1 VKGGLK
7 IYKSSAGSGKTYTL
21 VKEYL
26 RIIITK
32 PDEYKHI
39 LAITFTNKATE
50 EMKSRIIET
59 LIELKEDR
67 NESLKAILSEETG
80 VGDVPKNAQLALDY
94 ILHDYSNFS
103 VCTIDSFFNRI
114 IRSLAREIQLPLR
127 LEVQINSEE
136 VVEALTELLL
146 DEVSNDAELAEWL
159 TEFLFT
165 KLRDDKGW
173 SIEAEI
179 GSIAR
184 ELFKEKS
191 IDGKSHSR
199 TQIKEFFG
207 ELKKL
212 RSDFENTMKAFGDKA
227 LQIIE
232 LNGFSADDFAYK
244 SSGVVGYF
252 EKIRHKN
259 RPENYIPGARV
270 LSGAESADVWCSKTN
285 HNRKIILPLVENTL
299 LPILRYALENYE
311 KEFPKYAAAV
321 EVLKRIFLLGIVEDL
336 KKKLQQYRS
345 ENNILLISDTPKI
358 LSEVISSEEAPF
370 VYEKAG
376 GRYHH
381 FLVDEFQ
388 DTSDLQWANLLPL
401 IVNALGEGNFAMVV
415 GDVKQS
421 IYRWRSGNMNLLAN
435 EIKNDL
441 KNFRSIITEENLDT
455 NYRSKKTIIDFNN
468 FFFSAVPAIV
478 NNALELDEEHL
489 LNEAYSKEAEQK
501 VAPKNDSG
509 GYVEVQFFSEEDGAS
524 GKISWKDKAKEK
536 LLEEIHKNAEFGYK
550 LSDMAVL
557 VRNNREGDDVAT
569 FLIAN
574 GITKVISPDSLL
586 LNRSPKVRFLIDAFR
601 YLDNKQNHIAQSNI
615 LYNYVL
621 LSKRTD
627 IDLHEVFSAAAKTA
641 KVKADAEG
649 VETLFDTESLN
660 DTLFN
665 RVMPAEFTQHTVALS
680 KLPVYELCEQ
690 LLQIFK
696 LSSLDAYTL
705 RFLDL
710 ILEYSAKHDSSVKN
724 FLLWWDESSSAQ
736 NTAVIT
742 SESEDAIRIMTIH
755 RSKGL
760 QFPIVFMPFTDWK
773 LQPDSRDVLWVSSD
787 EKPFDEFGKIPVGAS
802 KLLLKSSFKDNYE
815 EEIVLSAIDNVNL
828 LYVAFTRAEEQ
839 LYIYCPDGN
848 NENMNSVSKLMR
860 QVINSNGD
868 WENQLTAGDA
878 LIVGE
883 KSSRIEKKK
892 EIEEESFVL
901 TDYPT
906 LNWKEKIR
914 LSTHSDELIEMLD
927 TPAAKAINY
936 GVLVHRVLSTIA
948 KTEDVH
954 HAVEQLFFEGLI
966 NEEEKVRLE
975 KEISAVLS
983 VKEIAEF
990 FAPHYKVMSEREI
1003 ILPTGEMLRPDRVL
1017 IKDKAA
1023 IVIDFKTG
1031 KENKSHEKQ
1040 LLRYADVLLQMGYE
1054 PVTKYLVYLSEQ
1066 RVKQV
1071 AEADINILP

>member
-1 VKGGLK
+1 MQGGLK

-26 RIIITK
+26 RLVIAK

-50 EMKSRIIET
+50 EMKSRIVET
-59 LIELKEDR
+59 LIELKEGR
-67 NESLKAILSEETG
+67 NESLKTILAEETG
-80 VGDVPKNAQLALDY
+80 VKNVQKNAQIALDY

-127 LEVQINSEE
+127 LEIQINTDE
-136 VVEALTELLL
+136 VIEALMEMLL
-146 DEVSNDAELAEWL
+146 DEVSHDAELAEWL
-159 TEFLFT
+159 TEFLFV
-165 KLRDDKGW
+165 KLGDDKGW
-173 SIEAEI
+173 SIEGEI
-179 GSIAR
+179 ASIAR

-199 TQIKEFFG
+199 EQIKEFFTA
-207 ELKKL
+207 LKQV
-212 RSDFENTMKAFGDKA
+212 RSDFESKMKGFGDEA
-227 LQIIE
+227 LKTIE
-232 LNGFSADDFAYK
+232 LNGFSIDDFAYK

-252 EKIRHKN
+252 EKIRNKN
-259 RPENYIPGARV
+259 RPENYVPGARV
-270 LSGAESADVWCSKTN
+270 LAGAESAEVWCSKTN
-285 HNRKIILPLVENTL
+285 QNRKIILPLVENTL
-299 LPILRYALENYE
+299 LPILSNALENYE
-311 KEFPKYAAAV
+311 REFPKYAAAV

-401 IVNALGEGNFAMVV
+401 IVNALGDGNFTMVV

-435 EIKNDL
+435 EIKKDL
-441 KNFRSIITEENLDT
+441 KNFRSVITEESLDT
-455 NYRSKKTIIDFNN
+455 NYRSKRTVVDFNN
-468 FFFSAVPAIV
+468 FFFSAIPPII
-478 NNALELDEEHL
+478 NKALELDEAHL
-489 LNEAYSKEAEQK
+489 LNSAYSKEAEQK
-501 VAPKNDSG
+501 VSEKNDKG
-509 GYVEVQFFSEEDGAS
+509 GYVEVQFFSSKEGA
-524 GKISWKDKAKEK
+524 GENTTWKDKAKEE
-536 LLEEIHKNAEFGYK
+536 LLEEIHKNAELGYK
-550 LSDMAVL
+550 FGDMAVL
-557 VRNNREGDDVAT
+557 VRNNREGDEVAT

-586 LNRSPKVRFLIDAFR
+586 LNRSQKIRFLIDAFQ
-601 YLDNKQNHIAQSNI
+601 YLDDRHNHIAQSNI

-621 LSKRTD
+621 TSKSND
-627 IDLHEVFSAAAKTA
+627 IDLHEVFAAAA
-641 KVKADAEG
+641 SSGKVKADAEG
-649 VETLFDTESLN
+649 VETLFETEGLN

-665 RVMPAEFTQHTVALS
+665 RVMPAELVQNAVALS

-696 LSSLDAYTL
+696 LSSSDAYIL

-724 FLLWWDESSSAQ
+724 FLRWWDESKTAQ
-736 NTAVIT
+736 QTAVIT
-742 SESEDAIRIMTIH
+742 SESEDAIRVMSIH
-755 RSKGL
+755 KSKGL

-773 LQPDSRDVLWVSSD
+773 LAPDSRDVLWVSSD
-787 EKPFDEFGKIPVGAS
+787 EEPFNEFGKIPVSAS
-802 KLLLKSSFKDNYE
+802 KSLLKSSFKDTYE

-839 LYIYCPDGN
+839 LYIYAPDGN
-848 NENMNSVSKLMR
+848 NDNLNSVSKLIS
-860 QVINSNGD
+860 QVIISNTD
-868 WENQLTAGDA
+868 WENQLTAKA
-878 LIVGE
+878 AIMIGE
-883 KSSRIEKKK
+883 KGRKEEKKK
-892 EIEEESFVL
+892 SRQEESFVL
-901 TDYPT
+901 ADYAT

-914 LSTHSDELIEMLD
+914 LSSHSDELIEMLD
-927 TPAAKAINY
+927 TPATKAINY
-936 GVLVHRVLSTIA
+936 GVLVHRVLSSI
-948 KTEDVH
+948 KSVDDVQH
-954 HAVEQLFFEGLI
+954 VVGQLHFEGLI
-966 NEEEKVRLE
+966 NEEEKTRLE
-975 KEISAVLS
+975 KEISQVLS
-983 VKEIAEF
+983 VKEIGEF
-990 FAPHYKVMSEREI
+990 FSSDWKVMSEREI

-1031 KENKSHEKQ
+1031 KENKAHDKQ

-1054 PVTKYLVYLSEQ
+1054 PVTKYLVYLSES